1 MTRFENR
8 PWTQGIPFTK
18 MLATAVTEGVAV
30 AAFNVYDLASVRAV
44 LAVARQTGHPILLAL
59 GERYFENLRP
69 AGAVGLLTGL
79 LESPNLGA
87 PLPPLGLHLDHAL
100 TYESCA
106 EAVEAGFSSVM
117 IDASQFDFA
126 ENVRRTRA
134 VVEQAHAH
142 GVGVEA
148 ELGGLA
154 AGLASHEFARGQELL
169 TDPDQ
174 AAEFVDQTGVDA
186 LAVSVGTVHG
196 LYKGEPHLDL
206 ERLAAIHQRVTVPLV
221 LHGGSGTPADLLH
234 AAIHRGVAK
243 VNVNT
248 EVSLAAVGAIAETL
262 RNHPQVHMAELDQ
275 QAQAAMESTMARY
288 VQLFHPATAH

>member
-1 MTRFENR
+1 MTRFAER
-8 PWTQGIPFTK
+8 PWTQGVSFTE
-18 MLATAVTEGVAV
+18 MLAKAVAERVAV
-30 AAFNVYDLASVRAV
+30 AAFNVYDLASVRAA
-44 LAVARQTGHPILLAL
+44 LTVAQQTGQPILLAL
-59 GERYFENLRP
+59 GERYFKNLRP
-69 AGAVGLLTGL
+69 VGVVGLLNGL
-79 LESPNLGA
+79 LESPTMGA
-87 PLPPLGLHLDHAL
+87 PLSPLGLHLDHAL
-100 TYESCA
+100 AYESCV
-106 EAVEAGFSSVM
+106 EAVTAGFSSVM

-126 ENVRRTRA
+126 ENVRQTRA
-134 VVEQAHAH
+134 VVERAHAH

-154 AGLASHEFARGQELL
+154 AGMASHEFVSGQELL

-174 AAEFVDQTGVDA
+174 AAEFVAQTGVDA

-206 ERLAAIHQRVTVPLV
+206 ERLDAIQHRVSIPLV

-234 AAIHRGVAK
+234 AAIRRGVAK

-248 EVSLAAVGAIAETL
+248 EVSLAAVGAIAATL
-262 RNHPQVHMAELDQ
+262 RDHPQVHMAELDQ